1 MSRAGA
7 AAVDPSLGASCYRA
21 LNPKIARP
29 PRRRPGPSR
38 VSKKYRMGSPT
49 CLLPRRP
56 SYWHKRRRS
65 RTVASR
71 TRKTNVLKVSTRD
84 KVPSTG
90 DHALCSV
97 RPGLLF
103 CNSGRENPAV
113 PSHARECRDIE
124 ASLSDSVRSRSHRL
138 LLNTTEPANVPAS
151 EQISE
156 GMPLAPLVPGNCS
169 PKSLMKIVKRHLREH
184 FGDRDRTG

>member
-7 AAVDPSLGASCYRA
+7 AAVDPSLGASCVRA

-38 VSKKYRMGSPT
+38 VSKKYRMGSLT

-90 DHALCSV
+90 DYALFSSAEASV
-97 RPGLLF
+97 

-138 LLNTTEPANVPAS
+138 LLNTTGPAMFPELKHPSLICSYAS
-151 EQISE
+151 WWTFLRR
-156 GMPLAPLVPGNCS
+156 GRPGP
-169 PKSLMKIVKRHLREH
+169 PKIAAMAL
-184 FGDRDRTG
+184 